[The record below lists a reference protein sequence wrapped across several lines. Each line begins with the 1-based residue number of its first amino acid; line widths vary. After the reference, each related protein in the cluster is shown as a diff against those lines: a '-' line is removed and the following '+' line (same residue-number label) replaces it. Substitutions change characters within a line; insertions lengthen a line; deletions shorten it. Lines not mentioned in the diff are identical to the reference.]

1 MKRFLILL
9 AAALSFVC
17 CQTETAVPFSVA
29 RNYFVR
35 SDADVPENV
44 RITDQATFEGMFGMA
59 AFMGR
64 DGQPT
69 SIDWDREFVI
79 AVVKPVTD
87 VETVMEPLSLIKKGE
102 SLVLSYSLVSG
113 LDMSYTIRPFFIIV
127 VDKQWEDLPVVLDER
142 PNIPG

>member
-9 AAALSFVC
+9 AAGLSFFC
-17 CQTETAVPFSVA
+17 CQTETAIPFSVA

-44 RITDQATFEGMFGMA
+44 RITDQATFEGVFGMA

-87 VETVMEPLSLIKKGE
+87 VETVMEPLSLIKKGG

-127 VDKQWEDLPVVLDER
+127 VDKQWEDLPVVIDEQ

>member
-1 MKRFLILL
+1 MKKLLIFF
-9 AAALSFVC
+9 AAALSFIC
-17 CQTETAVPFSVA
+17 CQSETVVPFFVA

-44 RITDQATFEGMFGMA
+44 KITDQATFEGVFGMA

-69 SIDWDREFVI
+69 SIDWDKEFVI

-87 VETVMEPLSLIKKGE
+87 FETVMEPLSLIRKGE
-102 SLVLSYSLVSG
+102 SLVLSYSLLSG
-113 LDMSYTIRPFFIIV
+113 REEMSYTIRPFFIIV
-127 VDKQWEDLPVVLDER
+127 VDKQWEDLPVVFDEQT
-142 PNIPG
+142 

>member
-1 MKRFLILL
+1 MKRFLIFL
-9 AAALSFVC
+9 AAVLSFIC
-17 CQTETAVPFSVA
+17 CQTETAIPFSVA

-44 RITDQATFEGMFGMA
+44 RITDQATFEGVFGMA

-113 LDMSYTIRPFFIIV
+113 QDISYTIRPFFIIV
-127 VDKQWEDLPVVLDER
+127 VDKQWEDLPVVFDEQ

>member
-1 MKRFLILL
+1 MKRILIFF
-9 AAALSFVC
+9 AAALSFIC
-17 CQTETAVPFSVA
+17 CQSETVVPFSVA

-44 RITDQATFEGMFGMA
+44 KITDQATFEGVFGMA

-69 SIDWDREFVI
+69 SIDWDKEFVI

-87 VETVMEPLSLIKKGE
+87 AETILEPLSLVKKGK
-102 SLVLSYSLVSG
+102 SLVLNYSLKTGPS
-113 LDMSYTIRPFFIIV
+113 MSYTIRPFFIIV
-127 VDKQWEDLPVVLDER
+127 VDKQWEDLPVIFDEQ
-142 PNIPG
+142 N